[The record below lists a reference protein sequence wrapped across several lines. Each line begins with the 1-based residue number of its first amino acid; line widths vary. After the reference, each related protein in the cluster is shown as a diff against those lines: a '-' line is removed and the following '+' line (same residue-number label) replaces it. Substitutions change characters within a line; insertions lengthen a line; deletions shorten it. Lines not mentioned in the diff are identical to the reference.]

1 LKRLPHKLMSY
12 ILEAI
17 KKADQKRKLGSIPD
31 VHTIH
36 EMPPVAARKLL
47 WPYIVA
53 AGLFVNVA
61 LITWWLHPWEAPA
74 VEKTETVAV
83 PLKKPAV
90 GVGVLP
96 PPSAQKTTK
105 REPVVAALRPVNRA
119 QLKAVSPLPPKA
131 PVVQGA
137 VVKTVLRRPEKTPLP
152 VPPAGGKKTVRT
164 TGTGPLSHPAPAL
177 RKPGAARIRTAAP
190 QPTVPFLA
198 VKSLVN
204 HPASMA
210 RIGGTPLPAFGQD
223 EHLIEQQRQ
232 KKAAALA
239 KIPFLRQL
247 PAGIRARIPEIHI
260 SYHAYFF
267 DASRRMVSIDGKIF
281 REGNI
286 IDGDLKLVWITPSGV
301 VLQYKNWQFRVNV

>member
-1 LKRLPHKLMSY
+1 MSY

-17 KKADQKRKLGSIPD
+17 KKADQKRKLGSVPD

-36 EMPPVAARKLL
+36 EMPPVAARRLF

-74 VEKTETVAV
+74 VEKAVTVVV
-83 PLKKPAV
+83 PLKKPAAAA
-90 GVGVLP
+90 GVLTP
-96 PPSAQKTTK
+96 PAAQKTTK
-105 REPVVAALRPVNRA
+105 RESVAVALRPVKRTV
-119 QLKAVSPLPPKA
+119 LKTVSPSTPKAVAVQEAAVRIVQRRAEKQSLPGPKA
-131 PVVQGA
+131 GTQA
-137 VVKTVLRRPEKTPLP
+137 L
-152 VPPAGGKKTVRT
+152 AGGRKTVRIADA
-164 TGTGPLSHPAPAL
+164 GQLNHPAPAP
-177 RKPGAARIRTAAP
+177 RKPEPAEVRKAAS
-190 QPTVPFLA
+190 QPTVPVPA
-198 VKSLVN
+198 VKSPAA
-204 HPASMA
+204 HPAAME

-223 EHLIEQQRQ
+223 DHLIEQRRR

-247 PAGIRARIPEIHI
+247 PAEVRARIPEIHI

-267 DASRRMVSIDGKIF
+267 DAARRMVSIDGKIF

>member
-1 LKRLPHKLMSY
+1 MSY

-17 KKADQKRKLGSIPD
+17 KKADQKRKLGSVPD

-36 EMPPVAARKLL
+36 EMPPAAARKML

-61 LITWWLHPWEAPA
+61 LITWWLHPWEAS
-74 VEKTETVAV
+74 VIEKTVTAAV

-90 GVGVLP
+90 GAGILP
-96 PPSAQKTTK
+96 PPLAQKMTK
-105 REPVVAALRPVNRA
+105 RKSVAAVPLPVNRPG
-119 QLKAVSPLPPKA
+119 LKAVPPSPMEA
-131 PVVQGA
+131 PVTQGA
-137 VVKTVLRRPEKTPLP
+137 AVRTVLRRSAKPP
-152 VPPAGGKKTVRT
+152 VPKTVTPAGGREPVRT
-164 TGTGPLSHPAPAL
+164 TGAGPLNHSAPAPRKL
-177 RKPGAARIRTAAP
+177 RAAKARTAAP

-198 VKSLVN
+198 VKSPAV
-204 HPASMA
+204 HPAA
-210 RIGGTPLPAFGQD
+210 VERIGGTPLPALGQD
-223 EHLIEQQRQ
+223 DHLIERQRR

-247 PAGIRARIPEIHI
+247 PADIRARIPEIHI

>member
-1 LKRLPHKLMSY
+1 MSY

-17 KKADQKRKLGSIPD
+17 KKADQKRKLGSVPD

-36 EMPPVAARKLL
+36 EIPPLAARKLL

-53 AGLFVNVA
+53 VGLFVNVA

-74 VEKTETVAV
+74 VEKTVTAAV
-83 PLKKPAV
+83 PLKKPAAGA
-90 GVGVLP
+90 GVI
-96 PPSAQKTTK
+96 PPSSVRKTTK
-105 REPVVAALRPVNRA
+105 RESVAAAPRPVKRPG
-119 QLKAVSPLPPKA
+119 LKAVSPLPKKL
-131 PVVQGA
+131 PVVKKA
-137 VVKTVLRRPEKTPLP
+137 AVKTALRRPEKPPLP
-152 VPPAGGKKTVRT
+152 KLTSPAGGRVAVSAA
-164 TGTGPLSHPAPAL
+164 GPLPHPAPAL
-177 RKPGAARIRTAAP
+177 RKKPGAAARVRKAAP
-190 QPTVPFLA
+190 QPTVPFPA
-198 VKSLVN
+198 VKSPVT
-204 HPASMA
+204 HSAAME
-210 RIGGTPLPAFGQD
+210 RIGGTPLPASGKD
-223 EHLIEQQRQ
+223 DHLMEQQRR

-247 PAGIRARIPEIHI
+247 PAEIRARIPEIHI

-267 DASRRMVSIDGKIF
+267 NASRRMVSIDGKIF

>member
-1 LKRLPHKLMSY
+1 MSY

-17 KKADQKRKLGSIPD
+17 KKADQKRKLGSVPD

-36 EMPPVAARKLL
+36 EMPPVAARKLF

-53 AGLFVNVA
+53 AGLFINVA
-61 LITWWLHPWEAPA
+61 FITWWLHPWEAPA
-74 VEKTETVAV
+74 VEKTVTAV
-83 PLKKPAV
+83 VPPKTPAV
-90 GVGVLP
+90 VRK
-96 PPSAQKTTK
+96 ATK
-105 REPVVAALRPVNRA
+105 RKSVAAAPRPVNRPG
-119 QLKAVSPLPPKA
+119 LKTVSPPPSKA
-131 PVVQGA
+131 AVVQGA
-137 VVKTVLRRPEKTPLP
+137 AVRTAQRRTEKPSLP
-152 VPPAGGKKTVRT
+152 RPKAVIPAGGSKTVKIT
-164 TGTGPLSHPAPAL
+164 DAGELNHSAPAP
-177 RKPGAARIRTAAP
+177 RKSGAAKVRKAAS

-198 VKSLVN
+198 VKSPAA
-204 HPASMA
+204 HPAAME

-223 EHLIEQQRQ
+223 DHLIEQQRR

-247 PAGIRARIPEIHI
+247 PAEVRVRIPEIHI

-267 DASRRMVSIDGKIF
+267 DAARRMVSIDGKIF

-301 VLQYKNWQFRVNV
+301 VLQYKNWRFRVNV